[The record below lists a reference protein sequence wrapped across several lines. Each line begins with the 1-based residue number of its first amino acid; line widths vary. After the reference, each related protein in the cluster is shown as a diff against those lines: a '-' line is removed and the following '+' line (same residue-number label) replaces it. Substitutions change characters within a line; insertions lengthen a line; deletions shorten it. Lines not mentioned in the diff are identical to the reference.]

1 VTPWLSAPPTFAPG
15 VGTEACAYTRL
26 VPAHGAVNVS
36 TTTSFEVCVFAGGGV
51 SLPSFSDIL
60 VNEES
65 VYDEDAD
72 VWAPGYVGSLVTYA
86 GRVFVTI
93 TPTTP
98 IPDGASTRVT
108 VRCRHPDTEVTNEV
122 TWSFTTRPAKS
133 YSTSVV
139 EGSEAPLGLFLEVE
153 PLRLFLM
160 DRILDPSVPLLE
172 ESRSTVAARAIYQA
186 AYSTEISASLAPYQ
200 KPDASTLS
208 TPIRARASSLQLARD
223 LEALAP
229 QYERAVAQLTSRGVL
244 PREYRDNF
252 ADYFDSLVYHYRV
265 SAVATLVLLASAIER
280 AATEGTLGA
289 VLQLSGDQSLYD
301 LQLSGDLSEFSLGLS
316 GDQE

>member
-1 VTPWLSAPPTFAPG
+1 M
-15 VGTEACAYTRL
+15 
-26 VPAHGAVNVS
+26 NVS
-36 TTTSFEVCVFAGGGV
+36 TTTSFEVCVFAGGGET
-51 SLPSFSDIL
+51 LPTIDAIFVDG
-60 VNEES
+60 VTVYVEE
-65 VYDEDAD
+65 EPF
-72 VWAPGYVGSLVTYA
+72 APGFVGSLVAYA
-86 GRVFVTI
+86 GRVFITV
-93 TPTTP
+93 TPTAP
-98 IPDGASTRVT
+98 IPAGATTRVT
-108 VRCRHPDTEVTNEV
+108 VWATHPSTETQNEV
-122 TWSFTTRPAKS
+122 SWSFTTKPAQS
-133 YSTSVV
+133 YPTSVV
-139 EGSEAPLGLFLEVE
+139 EGSEAPLGLFLDVE

-172 ESRSTVAARAIYQA
+172 ESRSTVAARAVYQA

-265 SAVATLVLLASAIER
+265 SAVATLVLLAAAIER
-280 AATEGTLGA
+280 GA
-289 VLQLSGDQSLYD
+289 VALEPAGTALELSGDQSGDD
-301 LQLSGDLSEFSLGLS
+301 LQLSGDNDEFTLGLS
-316 GDQE
+316 GDQD

>member
-1 VTPWLSAPPTFAPG
+1 M
-15 VGTEACAYTRL
+15 
-26 VPAHGAVNVS
+26 NVS
-36 TTTSFEVCVFAGGGV
+36 ATTSFEVCVFAGGGET
-51 SLPSFSDIL
+51 LPTIDAIFVDG
-60 VNEES
+60 VTVYVEE
-65 VYDEDAD
+65 EPF
-72 VWAPGYVGSLVTYA
+72 APGFVGSLVAYA
-86 GRVFVTI
+86 GRVFITV
-93 TPTTP
+93 TPTAP
-98 IPDGASTRVT
+98 IPAGTTTRVT
-108 VRCRHPDTEVTNEV
+108 VQATHPSTETQNEV
-122 TWSFTTRPAKS
+122 SWNFTTRPAKS

>member
-1 VTPWLSAPPTFAPG
+1 MIPWLTAPPVFAPG
-15 VGTEACAYTRL
+15 VGVATCAYTRL
-26 VPAHGAVNVS
+26 VPPHGAVNVAP
-36 TTTSFEVCVFAGGGV
+36 TTSFEVCVFAGGGTD
-51 SLPSFSDIL
+51 LPEIREIT
-60 VNEES
+60 VNGVE
-65 VYDEDAD
+65 VYDDSE
-72 VWAPGYVGSLVTYA
+72 VWGDGYVGRVVAYA
-86 GRVFVTI
+86 GRIFITL

-98 IPDGASTRVT
+98 IADGAVTQVT
-108 VRCRHPDTEVTNEV
+108 VRCRHPSTESINQVS
-122 TWSFTTRPAKS
+122 WSFTTKPAKS
-133 YSTSVV
+133 YSTSVI
-139 EGSEAPLGLFLEVE
+139 EGAETPLGLFLETE

-160 DRILDPSVPLLE
+160 DRILDNSVPLIE
-172 ESRSTVAARAIYQA
+172 ENRETVAARAIYQA

-229 QYERAVAQLTSRGVL
+229 QYERAVTQLTSRGVL

-265 SAVATLVLLASAIER
+265 SAVATLVLLAGAIER

>member
-1 VTPWLSAPPTFAPG
+1 MTPWLAAPPTFEPG
-15 VGTEACAYTRL
+15 VGTQACAYTRL

-36 TTTSFEVCVFAGGGV
+36 TTTSIEVCVFAGGGEL
-51 SLPSFSDIL
+51 LPSFDDIL
-60 VNEES
+60 VNGES
-65 VYDEDAD
+65 VYDGGGA
-72 VWAPGYVGSLVTYA
+72 WAPGYAGSLVTYA

-93 TPTTP
+93 TPTAP
-98 IPDGASTRVT
+98 IPDGVSTQVT
-108 VRCRHPDTEVTNEV
+108 VRCLHPNTEVINEV
-122 TWSFTTRPAKS
+122 SWSFTTKPAQS
-133 YSTSVV
+133 YPTSAVV
-139 EGSEAPLGLFLEVE
+139 GAETPLGLFLETE

-160 DRILDPSVPLLE
+160 DRILATEVPLLE
-172 ESRSTVAARAIYQA
+172 ESRATVAARAIYQA

-200 KPDASTLS
+200 KPDAATLAI
-208 TPIRARASSLQLARD
+208 PIRARASSLQLAQD

-265 SAVATLVLLASAIER
+265 SAVATLVLLAGAIER
-280 AATEGTLGA
+280 AAIEGTLGA